1 MEGPV
6 HLGPQLPTVVN
17 VYQDEYDIYI
27 GRPQRRLKLAGS
39 KWANPFLVPK
49 WVTKEY
55 EDKVLAAFEIY
66 LAIRLWNPNLPVAS
80 IVQKVAA
87 GYGVKHPTGDLR
99 YLNGTLDLKELLGK
113 RLGCFCAPSQCH
125 GDILLKAIKNM

>member
-1 MEGPV
+1 MEGQVP
-6 HLGPQLPTVVN
+6 LGPHLALPTVVN
-17 VYQDEYDIYI
+17 VYQYI
-27 GRPQRRLKLAGS
+27 GRPHRRLKLAGS

-49 WVTKEY
+49 GAREEHKAIAV
-55 EDKVLAAFEIY
+55 AAFEIY

-87 GYGVKHPTGDLR
+87 GYGVKHATGDLR

-113 RLGCFCAPSQCH
+113 RLGCFCAPSKCH